1 MSVVVVGSIAF
12 DSVKTPFGQ
21 CEQVLG
27 GAANFFS
34 LAASFFTDVKLVGV
48 VGEDFPQNHL
58 DVLRARGID
67 IAGVTRAPGKTFHWR
82 GEYGFDLNEAKTLKT
97 DLNVF
102 SDFKPNLPVHYRD
115 AETVFLANIDPELQ
129 LLVLDQIKS
138 PRLVALDTMNFWI
151 EGKNAALKKAI
162 ARVDML
168 FINDAEI
175 RQLASES
182 NVVKAARAIQKLG
195 PKTIIVKRGEYGA
208 VLFQGERMF
217 YVPAYPLESLFDPTG
232 AGDTFAGG
240 FLGWLDSKGQHHFD
254 DLKEA
259 MTLGSVMASFTIED
273 FSFKR
278 LEVLQHE
285 EIEERCKTLQQ
296 ATHSPNTV
304 HLRRP
309 SSS

>member
-1 MSVVVVGSIAF
+1 
-12 DSVKTPFGQ
+12 
-21 CEQVLG
+21 
-27 GAANFFS
+27 
-34 LAASFFTDVKLVGV
+34 LVGV
-48 VGEDFPQNHL
+48 VGEDFPQSHL
-58 DVLRARGID
+58 DVLRTRGVD
-67 IAGVTRAPGKTFHWR
+67 ISGVTRASGKTFHWR

-102 SDFKPNLPVHYRD
+102 ADFRPNLPATYRD
-115 AETVFLANIDPELQ
+115 AETVFLANIDPDLQ
-129 LLVLDQIKS
+129 LSVLDQIKS

-162 ARVDML
+162 SRVDML

-182 NVVKAARAIQKLG
+182 NVIKAARAIQKLG
-195 PKTIIVKRGEYGA
+195 PKTVVVKRGEYGA
-208 VLFQGERMF
+208 VLFEGERMF
-217 YVPAYPLESLFDPTG
+217 FVPAYPLENLFDPTG

-240 FLGWLDSKGQHHFD
+240 FIGWLDNKGSHGFD

-278 LEVLQHE
+278 LERLHHN
-285 EIEERCKTLQQ
+285 EIEERCRALQQ
-296 ATHSPNTV
+296 ATHSPSV
-304 HLRRP
+304 VQLKRP
-309 SSS
+309 SA